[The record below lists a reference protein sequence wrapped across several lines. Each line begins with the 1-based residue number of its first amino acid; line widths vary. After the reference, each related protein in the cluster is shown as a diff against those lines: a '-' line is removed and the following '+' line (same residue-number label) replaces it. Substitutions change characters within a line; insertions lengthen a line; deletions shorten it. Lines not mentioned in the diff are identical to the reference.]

1 MKLKYKAFLRSVML
15 AGCSFAAVA
24 ATQAFA
30 QEANSDRSVTD
41 ADKESAIVV
50 TGLRGSILNSLDEK
64 RDAIGFVDTI
74 TAEDLGKF
82 PDLNLSEAL
91 QRIPGVTLTRNDF
104 GDGASINLRGLGANF
119 TRVEV
124 NGVTGTVSDALGGG
138 FNFEI
143 LASDL
148 FSSVAVKKS
157 FSASDVEG
165 GLAGNVELYTPRAFD
180 RNGFNFTASAQ
191 AQYAENA
198 DDLGPRAALLVSQ
211 NWNDVFGIT
220 ASFAYS
226 DTKYLTSSNG
236 GIAARPLAAPAT
248 TGLRA
253 TGTAEQLSS
262 LSPSTPNFEV
272 NNDERESIGA
282 TLGFQ
287 FRPSDKITF
296 TIDGIYAQIN
306 SDRRFTRADAAVE
319 SSIRQIDNEV
329 ISNGVIRSATL
340 TDGQNR
346 IATNDQDEKEEFIQV
361 SGSIEFKPN
370 ENWTITPFLGYSSR
384 NRSNDAALLSFA
396 RGDLNTGQLLR
407 FPTTYN
413 INGQFVEFSSP
424 GLSLD
429 DPALADEYLINVFLI
444 RPTVDEDEE
453 FSTQLDF
460 RYDFDESPI
469 SNIQFGGRY
478 SRRETSRSFIEVR
491 VDGAASDTDLRTLPT
506 LADALLFERFRISG
520 SPSSF
525 PSRIISADP
534 DAILDLYFLGG
545 FDIDAFRSPLEGPL
559 VDERIFGLTLPGS
572 VLINRQARAAQNTF
586 SGEEETFALYGEITF
601 EFDDVLF
608 NAGVR
613 YINTNQS
620 SSGFQVANN
629 FSTAI
634 DFNNSNSALLPS
646 MSLRYEMKPDLIL
659 RAAYSKSLT
668 RPTLN
673 NLRVAESFGGI
684 DESGGNGSR
693 GNPSLEP
700 FSSDNL
706 DLGLEWYFAREG
718 ILAVSLFYKS
728 VDGLIVSSTVTED
741 REFLSQVS
749 GELVTGPIVFSL
761 PANGERSE
769 IRGVEVIAQSRFGGL
784 PGALSNF
791 GGILNYTFA
800 DSDAAFVEGQP
811 TSEVASIPGI
821 SRHSFNATLYY
832 DDGAFDARLAYAWR
846 DRFVSSTAA
855 SFGLPTFQNARGQLD
870 FSANYALTDQLTLQF
885 QALNITKE
893 RLEIESVLNVPS
905 DTGQLDRRF
914 FLGARYTF

>member
-1 MKLKYKAFLRSVML
+1 MTMRSKALSRATML
-15 AGCSFAAVA
+15 ASCSIAMLASS
-24 ATQAFA
+24 QAFA
-30 QEANSDRSVTD
+30 QQAEGVRSVVNSDEDNVI
-41 ADKESAIVV
+41 IVS
-50 TGLRGSILNSLDEK
+50 GLRGSILNSLDEK
-64 RDAIGFVDTI
+64 SDAIGFVDTI

-124 NGVTGTVSDALGGG
+124 NGVTGTVSDARGGG

-148 FSSVAVKKS
+148 FSGVAVKKS

-180 RNGFNFTASAQ
+180 RDGFNFTASAQ

-198 DDLGPRAALLVSQ
+198 DDLGPRAAVLVSQ

-226 DTKYLTSSNG
+226 DTNYLTSSNG

-287 FRPSDKITF
+287 FRPNDKITF

-306 SDRRFTRADAAVE
+306 SDRRFTRADATAE
-319 SSIRQIDNEV
+319 SGIFQIDNEV

-346 IATNDQDEKEEFIQV
+346 VATNDQDAEEEFMQA
-361 SGSIEFKPN
+361 SASIEFKPN
-370 ENWTITPFLGYSSR
+370 DNLTITPFVGYSSR
-384 NRSNDAALLSFA
+384 ELANDAALLSFA
-396 RGDLNTGQLLR
+396 RGNPNTGRLAR
-407 FPTTYN
+407 FPVTYN
-413 INGQFVEFSSP
+413 LNGQFIEFSSP
-424 GLSLD
+424 GLDLA
-429 DPALADEYLINVFLI
+429 DPAIADEYFINVFLI
-444 RPTVDEDEE
+444 RPTVDEDSE

-460 RYDFDESPI
+460 RYDFDDSAI

-478 SRRETSRSFIEVR
+478 SRRETSRQFIEVR
-491 VDGAASDTDLRTLPT
+491 VVGVTGTDLRTLPT
-506 LADALLFERFRISG
+506 LADALVLENFQING
-520 SPSSF
+520 APSSF
-525 PSRIISADP
+525 PTQIVSANP
-534 DAILDLYFLGG
+534 DAILDQFFIGG
-545 FDIDAFRSPLEGPL
+545 FDIDAFRTAVTGPL
-559 VDERIFGLTLPGS
+559 VDQTILGLTQPGS
-572 VLINRQARAAQNTF
+572 ALINRPVRAAQETF
-586 SGEEETFALYGEITF
+586 SGEEKTLALYGEITF
-601 EFDDVLF
+601 EVEDFVL

-613 YINTNQS
+613 YINTDQTS
-620 SSGFQVANN
+620 FGFSVANN
-629 FSTAI
+629 VGTAAEF
-634 DFNNSNSALLPS
+634 DNSSSEFLPS
-646 MSLRYEMKPDLIL
+646 LSLRYEVQPDLIV

-673 NLRVAESFGGI
+673 DLRVAESFGGI
-684 DESGGNGSR
+684 DVSGGNGTR
-693 GNPSLEP
+693 GNPELEP
-700 FSSDNL
+700 FTSDNL
-706 DLGLEWYFAREG
+706 DLGVEWYFAPEG
-718 ILAVSLFYKS
+718 LLAISGFYKS
-728 VDGLIVSSTVTED
+728 VEGLIVSSTVTEN
-741 REFLSQVS
+741 REFLSQVTNQ
-749 GELVTGPIVFSL
+749 LVTGPIVFSL
-761 PANGERSE
+761 PANGERAG
-769 IRGVEVIAQSRFGGL
+769 IRGVEVIAQSRFTFL

-791 GGILNYTFA
+791 GGIVNYTFA

-811 TSEVASIPGI
+811 TTEVASIPGI
-821 SRHSFNATLYY
+821 SRHSFNSILYY
-832 DDGAFDARLAYAWR
+832 DDGALDARLAYAWR